1 MKSDVK
7 KSKVLSRDLSTDC
20 HSESLHFLELDLDIK
35 LINVVNFLKKE
46 KNIE

>member
-7 KSKVLSRDLSTDC
+7 KEVLSRDLCTDC

-35 LINVVNFLKKE
+35 LINVVNFLKKG
-46 KNIE
+46 KDKY